1 MTNEQAVEIQ
11 IEGEQAAQSDF
22 TLGRL
27 SKYSFFGACAISDVP
42 NDSFSFQFSI
52 GYRRAYR
59 ALLDA
64 KFRQQLAEY
73 RVAAQH
79 EFAEVL

>member
-1 MTNEQAVEIQ
+1 MTNEQAIEIQ
-11 IEGEQAAQSDF
+11 TEGESAARSDF
-22 TLGRL
+22 RNNTL
-27 SKYSFFGACAISDVP
+27 SKYSYFGACAISDVP
-42 NDSFSFQFSI
+42 NDTFGYNFSI

-73 RVAAQH
+73 RASVNDEFVA
-79 EFAEVL
+79 VL